1 MQALP
6 AGPFYQ
12 GAAEP
17 GSNLPKGPATHTSLF
32 TLGPRPFG
40 VKYWA
45 PQMPFLRVDTDLRAQ
60 RRGLVPLGCAQPTAS
75 WGASARTDHSLQH
88 AGSVG

>member
-6 AGPFYQ
+6 VGPFYQ
-12 GAAEP
+12 GTAEP
-17 GSNLPKGPATHTSLF
+17 GSNLPKGPAAQASLF

-45 PQMPFLRVDTDLRAQ
+45 PRIQFLRAQ
-60 RRGLVPLGCAQPTAS
+60 RRGSVPLGCARPTAS